1 MKRKSL
7 LSFALV
13 GMCLICFS
21 LVGCSSGANTTSSS
35 TTRMVKN
42 SEGVEV
48 EIPSEITKAV
58 PVIGAFAQMTE
69 IVAGP
74 GKIVAAATANVT
86 DYFKKVFPD
95 YAVSNPNNYDASS
108 VEGVIASGAQVVY
121 GPDSSYSDEQ
131 KTQLEQA
138 GISFV
143 AINNMKTVDDMCD
156 SFLIIGDIFGA
167 AGKTRAQNFVNYYQ
181 GNIETA
187 KKMTATIAAENKVT
201 ILDLRYSGGAYSTIN
216 GTDICNEYFEAA
228 GGINVAKDYNGTGSG
243 TGLTV
248 NAEQVVAWNPQVIMA
263 FNQPAK
269 EAILNDPTLADV
281 QAVKTGKVYVCPQG
295 VYNWSVRS
303 GEGAM
308 LPLWL
313 GTVMYPDLF
322 ANVDMS
328 KNISDFFSNYYSYK
342 ISADEI
348 VKVLA
353 GSEK

>member
-1 MKRKSL
+1 MKRKNIL
-7 LSFALV
+7 GLAIV
-13 GMCLICFS
+13 CMCLICFS
-21 LVGCSSGANTTSSS
+21 LAGCSSGADASSNA

-69 IVAGP
+69 IAAGP
-74 GKIVAAATANVT
+74 GKIAAAATTNVS

-95 YAVSNPNNYDASS
+95 YLESNPSNYDASS
-108 VEGVIASGAQVVY
+108 VEGIIASGAQVVY

-131 KTQLEQA
+131 KAQLEQA
-138 GISFV
+138 GIPFV
-143 AINNMKTVDDMCD
+143 AINNLKTVNDMCD
-156 SFLIIGDIFGA
+156 SFLIIGDIFGE
-167 AGKTRAQNFVNYYQ
+167 AGKTRTQDFVDYYQ
-181 GNIETA
+181 GNIDTA
-187 KKMTATIAAENKVT
+187 KKMTSTIAAENKVT

-228 GGINVAKDYNGTGSG
+228 GGINVAKDYTSTGSG

-322 ANVDMS
+322 ASVDMN
-328 KNISDFFSNYYSYK
+328 KNVSDFFSDYYSYE
-342 ISADEI
+342 ISSDEI